1 MSTEKQKDG
10 RTLGCV
16 IWMKNIVRN
25 STSVHTFPVTCM
37 GGITIIYVLGS
48 NYCFMV
54 MSVCYDVD
62 HLILYR
68 IEW

>member
-37 GGITIIYVLGS
+37 LLRISGRDY
-48 NYCFMV
+48 NYICAWQQLLLHGNVSM
-54 MSVCYDVD
+54 
-62 HLILYR
+62 L
-68 IEW
+68 